1 MIFKKLIGK
10 SPKEEPLNERN
21 GEANGLKGI
30 ERLKWAFFQIS
41 SMISASENPDTILE
55 FIVQEALYCLEAQ
68 RSTLFLMDEQRGTLK
83 IQYSC
88 ASSPQNDQVNM
99 LEERE
104 VARKI
109 FAQAKPFVLKESKDF
124 GEFFKYENRKR
135 KITSLMS
142 IPISWQGKP
151 IRVLS
156 VALIDNG
163 RRFNDGDLQF
173 LSAFGNQA
181 SIAMENAHLLG
192 EVRKAGEFRKTYEAY
207 LEHIIS
213 QLQRISGKEFQR
225 NDKCSEKLLPE
236 EKPGEKQAPG
246 PPPQVESIKMQG
258 TPSLAQGSGIE
269 HRRDD
274 RIEER
279 LRVEFEDESF
289 AFTDNLSCGGAFI
302 RTPAPMELGEILL
315 LKLHMPDTS
324 EPSEVR
330 CKVIWTNKYGKEN
343 SDLQRGMGVK
353 FLNLQPEV
361 QKRIEDH
368 IKAFQNKEL
377 PNELGNRAGVGS
389 QREKISIESFKLE
402 GI

>member
-10 SPKEEPLNERN
+10 SPKEEPLNERS

-30 ERLKWAFFQIS
+30 ERLRWAFFQIS
-41 SMISASENPDTILE
+41 SMISGSKNPDTILE
-55 FIVQEALYCLEAQ
+55 FIVQEALFCLEAQ

-88 ASSPQNDQVNM
+88 TSSPQNDQVNM

-104 VARKI
+104 IARKA
-109 FAQAKPFVLKESKDF
+109 FAQAKPLVLKESKDF

-135 KITSLMS
+135 KINSLMS

-173 LSAFGNQA
+173 LSAFGHQA
-181 SIAMENAHLLG
+181 SIAMENAHLLE
-192 EVRKAGEFRKTYEAY
+192 EVRRAFEFRKTYEAY

-213 QLQRISGKEFQR
+213 QLQRISGKEVQSI
-225 NDKCSEKLLPE
+225 DKRSEKLLPE
-236 EKPGEKQAPG
+236 EKTGQKQAAG
-246 PPPQVESIKMQG
+246 PPAEVASIKMQG
-258 TPSLAQGSGIE
+258 ASSLAQASPSE
-269 HRRDD
+269 YRRKEE

-315 LKLHMPDTS
+315 LKLHMPDS
-324 EPSEVR
+324 NEPVEVR
-330 CKVIWTNKYGKEN
+330 GKVVWTNKYGKEN
-343 SDLQRGMGVK
+343 SNLQRGMGVK

-361 QKRIEDH
+361 RKMIEDH
-368 IKAFQNKEL
+368 IKAFQNNKL
-377 PNELGNRAGVGS
+377 PNELGNGEGVGS
-389 QREKISIESFKLE
+389 
-402 GI
+402 